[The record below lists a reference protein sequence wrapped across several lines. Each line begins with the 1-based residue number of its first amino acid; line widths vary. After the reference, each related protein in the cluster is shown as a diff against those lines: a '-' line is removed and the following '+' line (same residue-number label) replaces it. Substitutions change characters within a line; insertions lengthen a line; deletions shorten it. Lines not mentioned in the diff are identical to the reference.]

1 MAQLRVV
8 HINAQVQWLFTQ
20 DAETGY
26 WVAVCEPLGLTVE
39 GHTHTEMRLHI
50 DEALNLV
57 LMNMVKTGEIEK
69 FLRDR
74 GWSSQNMPRPDQLAQ
89 NERLKFDVPIELI
102 AQRGNNN
109 GSARTAH

>member
-1 MAQLRVV
+1 MAQVRVV

-26 WVAVCEPLGLTVE
+26 WVAVCDPLGLTVE
-39 GHTHTEMRLHI
+39 GHTHGEMRQHI
-50 DEALNLV
+50 DEAINLV
-57 LMNMVKTGEIEK
+57 LSNMVKSGEIER
-69 FLRDR
+69 FLRER
-74 GWSSQNMPRPDQLAQ
+74 GWHAKNLPNAEQM
-89 NERLKFDVPIELI
+89 NERLSFDVPIELI